1 MINVVSFP
9 GLGLEFTLNRVA
21 FTLFGRPIY
30 WYGILIGFGFLLA
43 VMLCC
48 KRAPQ
53 YGLTEEHVLDALF
66 YAVPLGL
73 IGVRAYYVIFYLD
86 LYRLADGSL
95 DWAAI
100 FRYSDG
106 GLAIYGGLIGGILG
120 IVLFARRRKISFL
133 AFVDLCVL
141 GLPLSQ
147 AIGRWGN
154 FMNVEAYGAVT
165 DVPWRM
171 CSESIARELWAK
183 GLLDTEA
190 AYFAIIE
197 GEMGVHP
204 TFLYESIWNLAGF
217 ILMYFL
223 GKYTRKFDGQLFFSY
238 VLWYGVGR
246 TWIEGMRTDSLLFFG
261 MELFGI
267 PIRTSQVLA
276 FSSAAAAG
284 VILLWQFRKKHGP
297 EALYV
302 NRVAAQEREEQTG
315 GAEEES

>member
-154 FMNVEAYGAVT
+154 YFNGEAYGFAVT
-165 DVPWRM
+165 Q
-171 CSESIARELWAK
+171 
-183 GLLDTEA
+183 A
-190 AYFAIIE
+190 ALQFFPLSVFAD
-197 GEMGVHP
+197 GQWHLA
-204 TFLYESIWNLAGF
+204 TFFYESCWNLIGFLLLWRFRKHAKKAGDVA
-217 ILMYFL
+217 LCYL
-223 GKYTRKFDGQLFFSY
+223 
-238 VLWYGVGR
+238 LWYGAGR
-246 TWIEGMRTDSLLFFG
+246 LFIEGLRTDSLLLLG
-261 MELFGI
+261 M
-267 PIRTSQVLA
+267 RVSQLLSLGMCVTACVWLGLRHKKCGMTACGAALGAAAIACLLLRQTWVMLLPAAGFAGLCLA
-276 FSSAAAAG
+276 F
-284 VILLWQFRKKHGP
+284 
-297 EALYV
+297 
-302 NRVAAQEREEQTG
+302 EQK
-315 GAEEES
+315 